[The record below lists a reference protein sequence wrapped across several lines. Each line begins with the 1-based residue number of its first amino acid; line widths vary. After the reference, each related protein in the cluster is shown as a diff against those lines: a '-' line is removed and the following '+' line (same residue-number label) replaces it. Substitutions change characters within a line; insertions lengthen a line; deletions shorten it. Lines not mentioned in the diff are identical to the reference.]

1 MPIPTSG
8 PARERLGVRDDAD
21 RALLERGVREGT
33 VVIDQRLR
41 RSNYFDG
48 RLLLARDLTREQTY
62 FLSRQADLG
71 RAGGAGIVQGLMVT
85 GEQTSIQITAGHGVT
100 TSGELVLLSE
110 SLSIELTNIG
120 EIERLDAAFGLSRIP
135 REPARNRSGLF
146 IVALRPV
153 EFTANPVA
161 SYPTSVTGRRTVE
174 DGDIVEAVVV
184 SLVPYRDAGSDS
196 DFGMRRAR
204 VAHELFVNRGTRGV
218 PAGALP
224 LAMIAL
230 DRGVVRWVDPF
241 LVRREVGAEHGDVL
255 GIGFAPRALREAHLL
270 QYDRQL
276 DEVIAQ
282 RTRQGPRF
290 AASEHFLA
298 LPPAGRMPAA
308 CVDPRDFTQIFFP
321 PEVDVELSIVPDD
334 EVVALLEESLLL
346 PPIDLTLGGEQ
357 QESTSVTILIP
368 VPRESVRALRQTLAN
383 MTRPL
388 RPAAPGLVAKRKPF
402 ESLSILRLPKP
413 VGAIPAPGETDQDAA
428 WSRALAQSQKL
439 WYLRRRNL
447 HYRADVV
454 GVSVVA
460 VGDEVRVE
468 RDFAV
473 RLDDFGVK
481 NLFNQVKRASSTQT
495 QAEAI
500 AMLASPKFME
510 SKTLME
516 SGLRDLLAAKG
527 ADPDTGKERI
537 GRAEVLKVSERFSNK
552 RLGEGLARLEQANPE
567 LKENAKIV
575 KNLASAGVVAELD
588 RVARTLAESEVK
600 GFTDELAEAAR
611 RGASEQLV
619 ELVRKRSEEK
629 SR

>member
-1 MPIPTSG
+1 MLIPTRG
-8 PARERLGVRDDAD
+8 PARELLGAKDDAD
-21 RALLERGVREGT
+21 REMLERGVREGT
-33 VVIDQRLR
+33 IIVDQRR
-41 RSNYFDG
+41 RRPLYFDG
-48 RLLLARDLTREQTY
+48 RFLAARDLTREQTY

-71 RAGGAGIVQGLMVT
+71 RAGGAGVVQGLMVT
-85 GEQTSIQITAGHGVT
+85 GDRTSLQITSGHGVT

-110 SLSIELTNIG
+110 PLSIELTNIG

-153 EFTANPVA
+153 EFTANPIA
-161 SYPTSVTGRRTVE
+161 SYPTSITGRRTVE
-174 DGDIVEAVVV
+174 DGDIVEAVAV
-184 SLVPYRDAGSDS
+184 SLVPYRDAGADS

-218 PAGALP
+218 PVGALP

-230 DRGVVRWVDPF
+230 DRGVLRWVDPF

-282 RTRQGPRF
+282 RTRRGLRF

-308 CVDPRDFTQIFFP
+308 AVDPRDFTQIFFP
-321 PEVDVELSIVPDD
+321 PEVDVDLSIVPDD

-368 VPRESVRALRQTLAN
+368 VPRESVRTLRQTLTT
-383 MTRPL
+383 MTRSL

-402 ESLSILRLPKP
+402 ESLSLLRLPKLVGTIPRP
-413 VGAIPAPGETDQDAA
+413 VETDVDAG
-428 WSRALAQSQKL
+428 WRRALAQSQKL

-447 HYRADVV
+447 HYKADIV
-454 GVSVVA
+454 GVSRVA
-460 VGDEVRVE
+460 PGDEVRDE
-468 RDFAV
+468 RDLMLRV
-473 RLDDFGVK
+473 NELGIK
-481 NLFNQVKRASSTQT
+481 NLFAQVKKVSSTTT
-495 QAEAI
+495 QAETVA
-500 AMLASPKFME
+500 LLSSPKFME
-510 SKTLME
+510 SRLLME
-516 SGLRDLLAAKG
+516 GGLHELLATKVV
-527 ADPDTGKERI
+527 DPASGEERI
-537 GRAEVLKVSERFSNK
+537 ERADVLKVSERFSNK

-567 LKENAKIV
+567 FKENSKVI
-575 KNLASAGVVAELD
+575 KGLANAGVVTELD
-588 RVARTLAESEVK
+588 RVARTLKEDEVK
-600 GFTDELAEAAR
+600 GFTDDVAVAAK
-611 RGASEQLV
+611 RGSTERLV
-619 ELVRKRSEEK
+619 ELLKKRSEVK
-629 SR
+629 

>member
-1 MPIPTSG
+1 MPNPTRG
-8 PARERLGVRDDAD
+8 PARERLGARDDAD
-21 RALLERGVREGT
+21 RELLERGLREGT
-33 VVIDQRLR
+33 IIIDQRR
-41 RSNYFDG
+41 RLSHYFDG
-48 RLLLARDLTREQTY
+48 RLLTARDLTREQTY

-71 RAGGAGIVQGLMVT
+71 RAGGAGVVQGLMVT
-85 GEQTSIQITAGHGVT
+85 GEQTSLQITAGHGVT

-110 SLSIELTNIG
+110 PLSMELTNIG
-120 EIERLDAAFGLSRIP
+120 EIERLDAAFGLSRVP
-135 REPARNRSGLF
+135 RESARNRSGLF

-153 EFTANPVA
+153 EFTANPIA
-161 SYPTSVTGRRTVE
+161 SYPTSITGRRTVE
-174 DGDIVEAVVV
+174 DGDIVEAVSV
-184 SLVPYRDAGSDS
+184 SLVPYRDAGADS
-196 DFGMRRAR
+196 EFNVRRAR

-218 PAGALP
+218 PVGALP

-230 DRGVVRWVDPF
+230 DRGVIQWVDPF

-282 RTRQGPRF
+282 RTRRGLRF

-346 PPIDLTLGGEQ
+346 PPLDLTLAGEQ
-357 QESTSVTILIP
+357 QESTAVTILIP
-368 VPRESVRALRQTLAN
+368 VPRESVRTLKQTLEN

-402 ESLSILRLPKP
+402 ESLSMLKLPRLA
-413 VGAIPAPGETDQDAA
+413 VAALAPAETDADAA
-428 WSRALAQSQKL
+428 WRRALAQSQTL

-447 HYRADVV
+447 HYRADIV

-460 VGDEVRVE
+460 AGDELGDE
-468 RDFAV
+468 RNFAL
-473 RLDDFGVK
+473 RLNEFGLK
-481 NLFNQVKRASSTQT
+481 ALFDQFKRASGTQT
-495 QAEAI
+495 QAEAV
-500 AMLASPKFME
+500 ALFTSPKFMQ
-510 SKTLME
+510 SRTLME
-516 SGLRDLLAAKG
+516 SGLRDLLAAKA
-527 ADPDTGKERI
+527 ADPASGEERI
-537 GRAEVLKVSERFSNK
+537 GRAEVLKVSERFSNR
-552 RLGEGLARLEQANPE
+552 RLGEGLARLEQVNPE
-567 LKENAKIV
+567 LKENARLV
-575 KNLASAGVVAELD
+575 KTLAGAGVVTELD
-588 RVARTLAESEVK
+588 RVALALTEVELK
-600 GFTDELAEAAR
+600 DFTDEVTEAAR
-611 RGASEQLV
+611 RGTGERLV

-629 SR
+629 FR